1 MDLSKFSVLKEKKRN
16 EYKWHSRKD
25 RWILREVHFNKKC
38 FKTDEESVRRMSISN
53 CKPLFKTTVIRCILL
68 IKQYWYIIFYFYTF
82 LLWFE
87 NHFQNG
93 STTTFFFSKSP
104 LTKFVTM
111 AWARIWT
118 WSEPPWLHCQL
129 GRWRHQ

>member
-1 MDLSKFSVLKEKKRN
+1 MDLSKLSVLKEKKRN

-25 RWILREVHFNKKC
+25 RWILREVHFYKKC
-38 FKTDEESVRRMSISN
+38 FKTDEESVRLMSISN
-53 CKPLFKTTVIRCILL
+53 CKNCYTLHITYQTVMVHIFLFL
-68 IKQYWYIIFYFYTF
+68 YIF
-82 LLWFE
+82 LVVWKSFPKWIH
-87 NHFQNG
+87 NNI
-93 STTTFFFSKSP
+93 FFSKSP

-118 WSEPPWLHCQL
+118 WSEPSWLHCQL

>member
-38 FKTDEESVRRMSISN
+38 FKTDEESVRLMSISN
-53 CKPLFKTTVIRCILL
+53 CKPSKQLL
-68 IKQYWYIIFYFYTF
+68 YVAYYLSNSNGTYFSISIHFSCGLKIISKMDPQQ
-82 LLWFE
+82 
-87 NHFQNG
+87 H
-93 STTTFFFSKSP
+93 FFSKSP